1 MKIKLECQT
10 TEIEHYKKEA
20 EVQRREAETQYSRNV
35 FLRDKVEKI
44 TKERDMIR
52 DRMIDET
59 KIRNG
64 IRMTK

>member
-10 TEIEHYKKEA
+10 TEIEHYKKET